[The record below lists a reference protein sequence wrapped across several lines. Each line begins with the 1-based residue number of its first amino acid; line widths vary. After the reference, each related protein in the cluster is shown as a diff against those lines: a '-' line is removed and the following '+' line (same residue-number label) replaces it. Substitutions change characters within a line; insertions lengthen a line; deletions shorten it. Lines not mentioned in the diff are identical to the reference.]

1 MTFIE
6 ICHMSTL
13 DIDSMRA
20 LVAIAESGGITRAA
34 KRLNLS
40 QSAVSHKMKRLE
52 GRLERGLFTRIDGKM
67 RLNAD
72 GEKLLDYARRLVRL
86 HDEAYASFHRSD
98 LAGALRL
105 GITEDVTA
113 PGMAQILSS
122 FATSFPNVALTSR
135 VAHTPELV
143 RWLQRGEID
152 MALIE
157 VFESELLEGDH
168 PLGRQQVVWLLA
180 DDFKIDE
187 DETIPFVA
195 YHRDCFYKAWAER
208 ALAETGRGLRV
219 VFECPSI
226 DGMVNA
232 VRSGLG
238 IGLVN
243 LDVFEQPQSGRRGD
257 TRGLRI
263 ERAMLPQPPPIQH
276 VARFS
281 AGIPTE
287 QMDRLL
293 ELIEQELIPVS

>member
-1 MTFIE
+1 
-6 ICHMSTL
+6 MSTL

-20 LVAIAESGGITRAA
+20 LTAIAEFGGITRAA

-52 GRLERGLFTRIDGKM
+52 QKLNRSLFARIDGKM
-67 RLNAD
+67 NLSAD
-72 GEKLLDYARRLVRL
+72 GEKLLDYAHRMVRL
-86 HDEAYASFHRSD
+86 HDEACASFHQSD
-98 LAGALRL
+98 LTGALRL
-105 GITEDVTA
+105 GITEDISA

-122 FATSFPNVALTSR
+122 FSTSFPNVALTSR

-143 RWLQRGEID
+143 RWLRDGEID

-157 VFESELLEGDH
+157 VFESELLETDQ
-168 PLGRQQVVWLLA
+168 PLGQQQVVWLQA
-180 DDFKIDE
+180 EDFVFDPRHP
-187 DETIPFVA
+187 IPFVT
-195 YHRDCFYKAWAER
+195 YHKDCFYKAWAEK
-208 ALAETGRGLRV
+208 ALAQRNLSLRV

-243 LDVFEQPQSGRRGD
+243 LGVLEQRQQAGRRGD
-257 TRGLRI
+257 NRGLKI
-263 ERAMLPQPPPIQH
+263 QHADLPEPPAIQH

-281 AGIPTE
+281 SGISTR
-287 QMDRLL
+287 QMDKLL
-293 ELIEQELIPVS
+293 EAIKKELVTQ